1 MPFSRRAL
9 LQGALGGAA
18 TLALDASKSES
29 AESVNSPYGPF
40 KMGIQ
45 SYSLRHFNLDE
56 ALDITQQ
63 LGLHY
68 WEGFMSH
75 IPLTNDSQQIASFKQ
90 KLAAHNIRM
99 LAYGVVGFSNNE
111 AEARRIFEFAK
122 AMDIPVLS
130 AYPAPDS
137 LPLLDRLTREYRIAI
152 AIHNHGPGDTL
163 YGHPDQVLKAVA
175 GRNPLV
181 GACEDT
187 GHMIMAK
194 EDPVAA
200 EVRYG
205 KRLLDVHL
213 KAAKVS
219 PNGGREFA
227 DIGDPD
233 SLLDTIGFLDILLR
247 LRYNRL
253 VALEYELH
261 ESDPVPSIQSC
272 LELVRHAWA
281 LLQTVVA

>member
-1 MPFSRRAL
+1 MPLSRRDL
-9 LQGALGGAA
+9 FQTALGGA
-18 TLALDASKSES
+18 TLLALKPSSAGES
-29 AESVNSPYGPF
+29 QNSQSPYGPF

-56 ALDITQQ
+56 ALQITQQ

-75 IPLTNDSQQIASFKQ
+75 IPLTNDPQQIDRFKQ

-111 AEARRIFEFAK
+111 QEARRTFEFAK
-122 AMDIPVLS
+122 AMQIPVLS
-130 AYPAPDS
+130 AYPSPDS
-137 LPLLDRLTREYRIAI
+137 LPLLDRLTAEYRIAI
-152 AIHNHGPGDTL
+152 AIHNHGPGDAL
-163 YGHPDQVLKAVA
+163 YGHPAQVLKAVQ
-175 GRNPLV
+175 GRNPLI

-187 GHMIMAK
+187 GHMLTAK

-200 EVRYG
+200 QLRYG

-213 KAAKVS
+213 KAVKAT
-219 PNGGREFA
+219 PEGGREFT

-233 SLLDTIGFLDILLR
+233 SLLDTIGYLDILLR

-261 ESDPVPSIQSC
+261 EEDPVPSIQRC
-272 LELVRHAWA
+272 LEAVRQSWA
-281 LLQTVVA
+281 LLHTVF